1 MKLCIRPFKK
11 KLISKFQ
18 IDGFL
23 FLLIGSA
30 LYNEII
36 DFPCSSQAANEAEA
50 EVRATTPISKEDGK
64 LLIGEITEEVNLFI
78 FQFIYLS

>member
-1 MKLCIRPFKK
+1 MPS
-11 KLISKFQ
+11 ISVTIDKCFQLYPLVQ

-36 DFPCSSQAANEAEA
+36 DLPCWNQESSSENSSSASPPPKDDFDGQSLFNWAGAIMQKYD
-50 EVRATTPISKEDGK
+50 RKE
-64 LLIGEITEEVNLFI
+64 
-78 FQFIYLS
+78 